1 MNAETRDAGYDEFL
15 DAIASDEGYY
25 LACPE
30 GHGSVPPTPRCPVCN
45 ATDLSEEPLPSSGVI
60 EDQTHIH
67 VAASGFEGE
76 TPYVVAIAAFG
87 PVTMTG
93 RLRGDAV
100 ADLDTGAAVVP
111 SVELS
116 DTTGSRMLV
125 FRPSK

>member
-1 MNAETRDAGYDEFL
+1 MNETRDAGYDEFL
-15 DAIASDEGYY
+15 DAIASGEGYY

-30 GHGSVPPTPRCPVCN
+30 GHGSVPPSPRCPVCGEP
-45 ATDLSEEPLPSSGVI
+45 DLSEEPLPTAGVL
-60 EDQTHIH
+60 EDQTRIH
-67 VAASGFEGE
+67 VAGSGFEGE
-76 TPYVVAIAAFG
+76 TPYVVGIAEFG

-93 RLRGDAV
+93 RLRGDAD